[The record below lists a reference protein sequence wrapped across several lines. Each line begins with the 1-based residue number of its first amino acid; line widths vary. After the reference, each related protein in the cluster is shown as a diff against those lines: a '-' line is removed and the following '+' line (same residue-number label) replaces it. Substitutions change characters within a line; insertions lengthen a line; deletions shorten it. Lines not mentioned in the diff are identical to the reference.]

1 MKIEIKHK
9 YLGIVLFEHE
19 CEDNTIKL
27 TLSLA
32 VEKNAD
38 LNGANLW
45 NADLSGANL
54 WNANLS
60 DADLRNANL
69 RNANLRNAD
78 LRNANLWNANLSDAD
93 LSDANLWNANLRN
106 ADLSDA
112 NLRNANLWN
121 ANLSDA
127 DLRNADLRNADL
139 RNAIG
144 NGIHIISAQVLSYK
158 IVFTAEFM
166 WIGCRKRP
174 LKTWWKDS
182 EKESDTFD
190 DDKEWRAKNKR
201 WIQGMVKNNLARPT
215 AFNEE

>member
-69 RNANLRNAD
+69 RNA
-78 LRNANLWNANLSDAD
+78 
-93 LSDANLWNANLRN
+93 
-106 ADLSDA
+106 DLSDA

-121 ANLSDA
+121 ANLSD
-127 DLRNADLRNADL
+127 ADL